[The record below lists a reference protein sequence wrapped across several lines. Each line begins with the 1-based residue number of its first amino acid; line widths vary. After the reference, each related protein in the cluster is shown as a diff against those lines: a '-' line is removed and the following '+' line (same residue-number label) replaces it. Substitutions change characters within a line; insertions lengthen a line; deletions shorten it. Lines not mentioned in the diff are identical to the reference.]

1 MHCPQC
7 GQQQIS
13 DELPFCTR
21 CGFPL
26 SGVAKLVAAGGI
38 PPSLKEDATRS
49 VRSPRR
55 KGVQQGVILILI
67 GAALL
72 PLINVSIS
80 PPYNEALLFLF
91 LLGGV
96 LRTLYAL
103 IFQEGALFKS
113 RKQKES
119 VAPTQVSTTMSGYA
133 LPPSRDLASNF
144 VEPRVET
151 AEMVKLPDPV
161 TENTT
166 KLLDE
171 QDNPKVRE

>member
-1 MHCPQC
+1 MHRPQC

-26 SGVAKLVAAGGI
+26 SSVAKLVAAGGI
-38 PPSLKEDATRS
+38 PPSLKVDATRS
-49 VRSPRR
+49 VRSPGR

-96 LRTLYAL
+96 LRTLKAL
-103 IFQEGALFKS
+103 IFQEGALFKRVS
-113 RKQKES
+113 RKR
-119 VAPTQVSTTMSGYA
+119 A
-133 LPPSRDLASNF
+133 L
-144 VEPRVET
+144 
-151 AEMVKLPDPV
+151 
-161 TENTT
+161 
-166 KLLDE
+166 LLL
-171 QDNPKVRE
+171 K

>member
-26 SGVAKLVAAGGI
+26 SGVAKLVVAGGI
-38 PPSLKEDATRS
+38 LPALEEDAS
-49 VRSPRR
+49 KLVRSPRR

-72 PLINVSIS
+72 PLINVIIS

-91 LLGGV
+91 LLSGV
-96 LRTLYAL
+96 LRTFYAL
-103 IFQEGALFKS
+103 IFQEGALYRS
-113 RKQKES
+113 SKQKKS
-119 VAPTQVSTTMSGYA
+119 VAPPQVGTNMSGHA
-133 LPPSRDLASNF
+133 LPPSRAPTSNSG
-144 VEPRVET
+144 EQRVET

-161 TENTT
+161 TEDTT

-171 QDNPKVRE
+171 QDNASLR